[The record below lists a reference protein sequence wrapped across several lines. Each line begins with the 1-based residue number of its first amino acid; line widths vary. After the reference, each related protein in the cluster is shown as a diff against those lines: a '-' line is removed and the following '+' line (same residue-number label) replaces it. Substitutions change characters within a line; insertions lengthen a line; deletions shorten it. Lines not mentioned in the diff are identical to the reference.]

1 MAKNHFCKR
10 NLLIYYISI
19 CLVCLGTFFYQ
30 PQIANAKMVNKS
42 EASQKID
49 LKTVN
54 PSQQEAQQLEELKAS
69 GDFGGPI
76 PTEMMIVIVVVV
88 TIFVGAVFYSQSTN
102 KN

>member
-1 MAKNHFCKR
+1 MAKSHFCRR

-49 LKTVN
+49 LKTFN
-54 PSQQEAQQLEELKAS
+54 PSQQEVQQLEELKAS
-69 GDFGGPI
+69 GDSEGI
-76 PTEMMIVIVVVV
+76 LPTEMMITIVVVGV
-88 TIFVGAVFYSQSTN
+88 IFFGALLYQGIRR
-102 KN
+102 

>member
-1 MAKNHFCKR
+1 MVKSHFCRR

-19 CLVCLGTFFYQ
+19 CLVCFGTFFYQ

-49 LKTVN
+49 LETFK

-76 PTEMMIVIVVVV
+76 PTEMMIVIVVVGV
-88 TIFVGAVFYSQSTN
+88 IFFGVAIYQNRYGS
-102 KN
+102 

>member
-1 MAKNHFCKR
+1 MVKSHFCRR

-19 CLVCLGTFFYQ
+19 CLVCLGTFFYH
-30 PQIANAKMVNKS
+30 PQITNAKMVNKS

-69 GDFGGPI
+69 GGSEGATLNEI
-76 PTEMMIVIVVVV
+76 MIVALVIGV
-88 TIFVGAVFYSQSTN
+88 IFLGFSFYN
-102 KN
+102 DIKK

>member
-1 MAKNHFCKR
+1 MKSYFCRR

-30 PQIANAKMVNKS
+30 PQIANAKMVNQS

-49 LKTVN
+49 LKTFN

-69 GDFGGPI
+69 GDSLGPLS
-76 PTEMMIVIVVVV
+76 TEMTIVLGVVVA
-88 TIFVGAVFYSQSTN
+88 IFLAVVIYHEHYD
-102 KN
+102 

>member
-1 MAKNHFCKR
+1 MAKSHFYRR

-49 LKTVN
+49 LKTFN
-54 PSQQEAQQLEELKAS
+54 PSQQEVQQLEELKAS
-69 GDFGGPI
+69 GDSEGI
-76 PTEMMIVIVVVV
+76 LPTGMMITIVVVGV
-88 TIFVGAVFYSQSTN
+88 IFFGALLYQGIRR
-102 KN
+102 

>member
-1 MAKNHFCKR
+1 MVKSYFCRR

-49 LKTVN
+49 LKTFN
-54 PSQQEAQQLEELKAS
+54 PNQQEAQQLEELKAS
-69 GDFGGPI
+69 GDSMVSLS
-76 PTEMMIVIVVVV
+76 TEVTIVLGVVVA
-88 TIFVGAVFYSQSTN
+88 IFLAVVIYQEN
-102 KN
+102 KK

>member
-1 MAKNHFCKR
+1 MAKSHFCRR

-49 LKTVN
+49 LKTFN
-54 PSQQEAQQLEELKAS
+54 PSQQEVQQLEELKAS
-69 GDFGGPI
+69 GDSEGI
-76 PTEMMIVIVVVV
+76 LPTGMMITIVVVGV
-88 TIFVGAVFYSQSTN
+88 IFFGALLYQGIRR
-102 KN
+102 

>member
-1 MAKNHFCKR
+1 MVKSHFCRR

-49 LKTVN
+49 LKTFN
-54 PSQQEAQQLEELKAS
+54 PSQQEVQQLEELKAS
-69 GDFGGPI
+69 GDSEGI
-76 PTEMMIVIVVVV
+76 LPTGMMITIVVVGV
-88 TIFVGAVFYSQSTN
+88 IFFGALLYQGIRR
-102 KN
+102 

>member
-1 MAKNHFCKR
+1 MVKNQICRR

-19 CLVCLGTFFYQ
+19 CLVCFGTFFYQ

-69 GDFGGPI
+69 GGSEGIF
-76 PTEMMIVIVVVV
+76 PTEMWIAIVVIV
-88 TIFVGAVFYSQSTN
+88 TIIVGAKCYSENTN
-102 KN
+102 KQ

>member
-1 MAKNHFCKR
+1 MVKSHFCRR

-19 CLVCLGTFFYQ
+19 CLICLGTFFYQ

-49 LKTVN
+49 LKTIN

-69 GDFGGPI
+69 GDSGGPI
-76 PTEMMIVIVVVV
+76 PIEMMIVVVVIGVIFFGV
-88 TIFVGAVFYSQSTN
+88 TFYRDAL
-102 KN
+102 

>member
-1 MAKNHFCKR
+1 MAKSHFCRR

-49 LKTVN
+49 LKTFN
-54 PSQQEAQQLEELKAS
+54 QSQQEVQQLEELKAS
-69 GDFGGPI
+69 GDSEGI
-76 PTEMMIVIVVVV
+76 LPTGMMITIVVVGV
-88 TIFVGAVFYSQSTN
+88 IFFGALLYQGIRR
-102 KN
+102 

>member
-1 MAKNHFCKR
+1 
-10 NLLIYYISI
+10 
-19 CLVCLGTFFYQ
+19 
-30 PQIANAKMVNKS
+30 MVNKS

-54 PSQQEAQQLEELKAS
+54 PNQQETQQLEELKAS
-69 GDFGGPI
+69 GDSEWPL
-76 PTEMMIVIVVVV
+76 PTEMMIVMVVIV

>member
-1 MAKNHFCKR
+1 MAKNHFCRR

-30 PQIANAKMVNKS
+30 TQIANAKMVNKS

-49 LKTVN
+49 LKTFT

-69 GDFGGPI
+69 GDSLGPLS
-76 PTEMMIVIVVVV
+76 PEMTITLGVIVVIFLTVV
-88 TIFVGAVFYSQSTN
+88 IYQEN
-102 KN
+102 KK

>member
-1 MAKNHFCKR
+1 MVKSRFCRR

-49 LKTVN
+49 LKTYH

-69 GDFGGPI
+69 GDSMVSLS
-76 PTEMMIVIVVVV
+76 TEVTIVLGVVVA
-88 TIFVGAVFYSQSTN
+88 IFLAVVIYHEHYD
-102 KN
+102 

>member
-1 MAKNHFCKR
+1 MKSYFCKR

-30 PQIANAKMVNKS
+30 PQITNAKMVNKS
-42 EASQKID
+42 ESSQKID
-49 LKTVN
+49 LKTFN

-69 GDFGGPI
+69 GDSEWPL
-76 PTEMMIVIVVVV
+76 PTEMMIVMVVIV